1 MSPKPD
7 VSAERIPQILNAALS
22 VFAAKGL
29 NQATMSDVADA
40 AELSKATVY
49 LYFKNKDDLIY
60 SALVTSL
67 EQGFG
72 NLEMILDSDGEVKS
86 QILDW
91 VEKISS
97 QMADSTTY
105 LSIGFEFYALA
116 NKRPEIQERLQKYF
130 KEFRQLLGDVIQ
142 KGITQG
148 EFQPVEADSI
158 AVAIIALFEGFNVL
172 WFTGPNDISWLS
184 LRVNTI
190 NFLLD
195 GISSN

>member
-7 VSAERIPQILNAALS
+7 VSAERIPQILNAALA

-29 NQATMSDVADA
+29 NQATMSDVAEA
-40 AELSKATVY
+40 AGLSKATVY
-49 LYFKNKDDLIY
+49 LYFKDKDDLIY
-60 SALVTSL
+60 SALLTSL

-72 NLEMILDSDGEVKS
+72 SLERLLVSDGEVKS

-91 VEKISS
+91 VQEIAS
-97 QMADSTTY
+97 QMAGTATN

-116 NKRPEIQERLQKYF
+116 NRRPEIRERLQKYF
-130 KEFRQLLGDVIQ
+130 QQYRQLLSEVIQ

-172 WFTGPNDISWLS
+172 WFTEPNDASWLS
-184 LRVNTI
+184 LRANTI
-190 NFLLD
+190 KLLLD
-195 GISSN
+195 SIS

>member
-7 VSAERIPQILNAALS
+7 VSAERIPQILNAALA

-29 NQATMSDVADA
+29 NQATMSDVAEA
-40 AELSKATVY
+40 AGLSKATVY
-49 LYFKNKDDLIY
+49 LYFKDKDDLIY
-60 SALVTSL
+60 SALLTSL

-72 NLEMILDSDGEVKS
+72 SLERLLVSDGEVKS

-91 VEKISS
+91 VQEIAS
-97 QMADSTTY
+97 QMAGTATN

-116 NKRPEIQERLQKYF
+116 NRRPEVRERLQKYF
-130 KEFRQLLGDVIQ
+130 QQYRQLLSEVIQ

-172 WFTGPNDISWLS
+172 WFTEPNDASWLS
-184 LRVNTI
+184 LRANTI
-190 NFLLD
+190 KLLLD
-195 GISSN
+195 SIS